1 MISNFEYKNF
11 CISVAEEAG
20 KFVMNY
26 FDKDFEVF
34 SKDTKNNLVTEVDKG
49 CQELVKN
56 KISNR
61 FPDHSIIGE
70 EDGSSSLRNS
80 SEFTWVI
87 DPIDGTTNFANGL
100 PNFSI
105 SIGLLKNS
113 EPIAGSIWIP
123 WPNENRCLIF
133 STAKGEGSWIDN
145 KKIDINNPQF
155 SLGEG
160 AISSY
165 SSFSPIFGNK
175 SRKIKPMNNRLRGD
189 KRVIGSVAYEMAMLS
204 KGVISFAL
212 LGPAF
217 IWDFGAGLLLIKEA
231 GGVVLELDNNYE
243 PKSEFTSF
251 LNTNYQ
257 KDEET
262 FVKLKNWTGK
272 FIAGN
277 SDIMKLNNHEKFV

>member
-11 CISVAEEAG
+11 CILVAEEAG

-49 CQELVKN
+49 CQELIKN
-56 KISNR
+56 KISDR

-70 EDGSSSLRNS
+70 EDGDSSISNI
-80 SEFTWVI
+80 SEFTWVV

-133 STAKGEGSWIDN
+133 STAKDEGSWIDN
-145 KKIDINNPQF
+145 RKIDINNPQF

-175 SRKIKPMNNRLRGD
+175 SRKIKPMNIRLRGD
-189 KRVIGSVAYEMAMLS
+189 KRVIGSVAYEMAMLT
-204 KGVISFAL
+204 KGVISFSL

-262 FVKLKNWTGK
+262 FEKLKNWTGK

-277 SDIMKLNNHEKFV
+277 PDIMKLNNHEKFV

>member
-11 CISVAEEAG
+11 CILVAEEAG

-49 CQELVKN
+49 CQELIKN
-56 KISNR
+56 KISDR

-70 EDGSSSLRNS
+70 EDGDSSISNI
-80 SEFTWVI
+80 SEFTWVV

-145 KKIDINNPQF
+145 RKIDINNPQF

-175 SRKIKPMNNRLRGD
+175 SRKIKPMNIRLRGD
-189 KRVIGSVAYEMAMLS
+189 KRVIGSVAYEMAMLT

-262 FVKLKNWTGK
+262 FEKLKNWTGK

-277 SDIMKLNNHEKFV
+277 PDIMKLNNHEKFV

>member
-11 CISVAEEAG
+11 CILVAEEAG

-49 CQELVKN
+49 CQELIKN

-70 EDGSSSLRNS
+70 EDGDSSLSNI

-133 STAKGEGSWIDN
+133 STAKDEGSWIDN
-145 KKIDINNPQF
+145 RKIDINNPQF

-175 SRKIKPMNNRLRGD
+175 SRKIKPMNIRLRGD
-189 KRVIGSVAYEMAMLS
+189 KRVIGSVAYEMAMLT

-262 FVKLKNWTGK
+262 FEKLKNWTGK

-277 SDIMKLNNHEKFV
+277 PDIMKLNNHEKFV

>member
-11 CISVAEEAG
+11 CILVAEEAG

-49 CQELVKN
+49 CQELIKN

-70 EDGSSSLRNS
+70 EDGDSSISNI
-80 SEFTWVI
+80 SEFTWVV

-145 KKIDINNPQF
+145 RKIDINNPQF

-175 SRKIKPMNNRLRGD
+175 SRKIKPMNIRLRGD
-189 KRVIGSVAYEMAMLS
+189 KRVIGSVAYEMAMLT

-243 PKSEFTSF
+243 PKSEFSSF

-262 FVKLKNWTGK
+262 FEKLKNWTGK

-277 SDIMKLNNHEKFV
+277 PDIMKLNNHEKFV

>member
-11 CISVAEEAG
+11 CILVAEEAG

-49 CQELVKN
+49 CQELIKN

-70 EDGSSSLRNS
+70 EDGDSSISNT
-80 SEFTWVI
+80 SEFTWVV

-133 STAKGEGSWIDN
+133 STAKDEGSWIDN
-145 KKIDINNPQF
+145 RKIDINNPQF

-175 SRKIKPMNNRLRGD
+175 SRKIKPMNIRLRGD
-189 KRVIGSVAYEMAMLS
+189 KRVIGSVAYEMAMLT
-204 KGVISFAL
+204 KGVISFA
-212 LGPAF
+212 
-217 IWDFGAGLLLIKEA
+217 LLIKEA

-262 FVKLKNWTGK
+262 FEKLKNWTGK

-277 SDIMKLNNHEKFV
+277 PDIMKLNNHEKFV

>member
-11 CISVAEEAG
+11 CILVAEEAG

-49 CQELVKN
+49 CQELIKN
-56 KISNR
+56 KIYNR
-61 FPDHSIIGE
+61 FPGHSIIGE
-70 EDGSSSLRNS
+70 EDGASSLRNS

-133 STAKGEGSWIDN
+133 STAKDEGSWIDN
-145 KKIDINNPQF
+145 RKIDINNPQF

-175 SRKIKPMNNRLRGD
+175 SRKIKPMNIRLRGD
-189 KRVIGSVAYEMAMLS
+189 KRVIGSVAYEMAMIT

-262 FVKLKNWTGK
+262 FEKLKNWTGK

-277 SDIMKLNNHEKFV
+277 PDIMKLNNHEKFV

>member
-1 MISNFEYKNF
+1 LISNFEYKNF
-11 CISVAEEAG
+11 CILVAEEAG

-49 CQELVKN
+49 CQELIKN

-70 EDGSSSLRNS
+70 EDGDSSISNT
-80 SEFTWVI
+80 SEFTWVV

-133 STAKGEGSWIDN
+133 STAKDEGSWIDN
-145 KKIDINNPQF
+145 RKIDINNPQF

-175 SRKIKPMNNRLRGD
+175 SRKIKPMNIRLRGD
-189 KRVIGSVAYEMAMLS
+189 KRVIGSVAYEMAMLT

-262 FVKLKNWTGK
+262 FEKLKNWTGK

-277 SDIMKLNNHEKFV
+277 PDIMKLNNHEKFV